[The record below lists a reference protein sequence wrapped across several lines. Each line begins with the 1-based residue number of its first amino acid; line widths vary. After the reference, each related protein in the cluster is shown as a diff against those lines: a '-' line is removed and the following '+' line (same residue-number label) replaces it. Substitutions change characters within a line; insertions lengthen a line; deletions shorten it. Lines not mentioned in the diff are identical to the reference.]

1 MPFSYSV
8 RFGRLRPGLR
18 LMPSAPSSDVQIVN
32 PPLEEVGHPARYYPI
47 RKSNVIKH
55 WPEAAFGGNAAGS
68 GAAEVPAVPK

>member
-1 MPFSYSV
+1 M
-8 RFGRLRPGLR
+8 
-18 LMPSAPSSDVQIVN
+18 N